1 MPKTVKHGNISI
13 ELFKGRYIISHK
25 EDAYAENACE
35 CLSFPES
42 ELHDLELCLH
52 KLRPKKKKK
61 KKVVWTPEFNPDG
74 MAAFQI
80 DQEF

>member
-1 MPKTVKHGNISI
+1 MKPSEKQYWINFKSMPKTVKHGNISI

-52 KLRPKKKKK
+52 KLKGWEITESDKR
-61 KKVVWTPEFNPDG
+61 D
-74 MAAFQI
+74 
-80 DQEF
+80 